1 MPPNTHT
8 HTHTHTHTLSVYI
21 GWRDSHSSS
30 IHHSTRLSWIWNSHS
45 APSLCEIRRSARMRN
60 LTALLLLLS
69 LSSLYLVSS
78 APSGTDVMK
87 TCCSNPTKVRIPLK
101 NIVTYWKTSSSCH
114 LQAIVFKTVVG
125 KMLCL
130 DPDVAWVSGHMK
142 SVDARKNP
150 KSKP

>member
-1 MPPNTHT
+1 
-8 HTHTHTHTLSVYI
+8 
-21 GWRDSHSSS
+21 
-30 IHHSTRLSWIWNSHS
+30 
-45 APSLCEIRRSARMRN
+45 MRN

-78 APSGTDVMK
+78 AEISTDVMK
-87 TCCSNPTKVRIPLK
+87 TCCRSATKARIPLK
-101 NIVTYWKTSSSCH
+101 NIVTYWKTSSSCS

-125 KMLCL
+125 KMFCL
-130 DPDVAWVSGHMK
+130 DPDVAWVSSYMK